1 MSDTLPRT
9 SSLGNKLIFWFL
21 LLSLLPL
28 VLVAWISYQQ
38 ANSSLT
44 RAASDELELSAKLNV
59 GFIQNWFSYRFSDI
73 KTQSENKDIEQLLSS
88 LTEGL
93 EQSGQSLGNYTKSEG
108 WVKLVERSQNELV
121 NLHRNYDYIYDLFLI
136 DRQGNILYTIASES
150 DLGSNLFNGPLAGT
164 LFAKSTSEA
173 LESGQIRFSDLEHY
187 APSNNAISGFL
198 SAPVINKSGNTI
210 GIIAI
215 QIRLNKLFDLLQ
227 NDSSSSVK
235 HYLVGVDGQLR
246 TPLSTS
252 TDEVLNKVISTAQF
266 QTWRSKDFK
275 SGNLDHHHGAVFQY
289 IGPDTKPV
297 IGLHNNIQIA
307 GTQWVLISEIEQSIA
322 LAAAN
327 WLGKVV
333 ILLVSLTG
341 FVVVII
347 AIFQSRR
354 ITRPIIKLAEASM
367 AVAAGEKEQR
377 VEVGANNEIG
387 RLAEAFN
394 HMLAMRQMHEQAL
407 EQSHR
412 ESQQALVNLA
422 DQRFALDQHAIV
434 TITDVEGTITYANEN
449 FAKISGYSV
458 DELVGNTHQIVKSGF
473 HDADFFKQLYQ
484 TITSG
489 KVWHG
494 EICNKSK
501 QGDIYWV
508 DSTIVPF
515 MGQQE
520 KPQSYIAIRTDVT
533 KRKETQ
539 KTLLEAKNAAE
550 AAVEAKGEFLASM
563 SHEIRTPMNGV
574 LGMLG
579 LLINSSLTDK
589 QRHKALL
596 AQSSAQSLLALIN
609 DILDFSKVEAGKI
622 ELELMD
628 FNLRTLL
635 GDFAESMALRAQE
648 KNIELVLDVTNIT
661 QSSIKGDPG
670 RLRQI
675 LTNIVG
681 NAIKFTHDGEVVISA
696 GIKEIVNGRLVFYC
710 AINDTGIGIP
720 SHKLPTLF
728 DAFTQVDASTTRKYG
743 GTGLGL
749 SIVKKLCELM
759 GGSICVTSQLEKGTR
774 FEFTLTFEPSEH
786 SVPVTPLVDM
796 SLLTILVVDDNKSNL
811 KVLVQQL
818 QHWGA
823 EVISSETAAHALECL
838 DQLYKEPNDKTID
851 LALIDMQMPDM
862 NGEAL
867 GKSIKSDSRFD
878 SIKRVMMTSMGHR
891 GDTQYFSDLG
901 FSANFPK
908 PATTSDLF
916 SALSVTSSV
925 SIANQAVSGISHHYL
940 KALNYNQP
948 ATGTPL
954 PEAAAIQLEWP
965 SNTRLLLVEDNHVN
979 QEVALG
985 VLDSIGL
992 RADVAGDGLE
1002 ALYSL
1007 DNAPDENPYTLIIM
1021 DCQMPEMDGY
1031 EASQNIRAGK
1041 AGKRNR
1047 LIPIIAMT
1055 ANAMKGDK
1063 EKCLNAGMNDYLS
1076 KPIEPDDLYV
1086 MMEKWLISPS
1096 ENERLATHAA
1106 DSTTS
1111 PESSIQSSQEHEIH
1125 DSSTIEI
1132 WDKPSALRRL
1142 GGKEK
1147 LLKKL
1152 LVLFLSECSERVTE
1166 LQQAINKKDTENTR
1180 ILAHTIKGSAANISA
1195 LQLQDIAS
1203 KLEHAANNA
1212 EITAFDV
1219 LFIELGEAFDRLKTS
1234 LSQYQSQIGDS

>member
-1 MSDTLPRT
+1 MSDTLPGS
-9 SSLGNKLIFWFL
+9 SSLSNKLIFWFL

-38 ANSSLT
+38 ANTSLT

-59 GFIQNWFSYRFSDI
+59 SFIQNWFSYRFSDI
-73 KTQSENKDIEQLLSS
+73 KTQSEKKGNAQLLSS
-88 LTEGL
+88 LAIGL
-93 EQSGQSLGNYTKSEG
+93 EKSGTSLIDYTKSEH
-108 WVKLVERSQNELV
+108 WLNLVEESQDELV
-121 NLHRNYDYIYDLFLI
+121 NLGQNYDYIYDLFLI
-136 DRQGNILYTIASES
+136 DNQGNILYTIAAES
-150 DLGSNLFNGPLAGT
+150 DLGTNLFNGPLAGT
-164 LFAKSTSEA
+164 RFATSTKEA
-173 LESGQIRFSDLEHY
+173 LVSGQTQFSDLEHY

-198 SAPVINKSGNTI
+198 SAPIKNKLGDTI
-210 GIIAI
+210 GIFAI

-227 NDSSSSVK
+227 NDTSSSVK
-235 HYLVGVDGQLR
+235 HYLVGEDGRLR

-252 TDEVLNKVISTAQF
+252 KDEVLNKVISTAQF
-266 QTWRSKDFK
+266 QTWRAAGANDDNAPHHDHKTAFK
-275 SGNLDHHHGAVFQY
+275 YL
-289 IGPDTKPV
+289 GPDNEPV
-297 IGLHNNIQIA
+297 IGLHNSIQIA
-307 GTQWVLISEIEQSIA
+307 DTQWVLISEIEQKIA

-327 WLGKVV
+327 WLGKIV

-341 FVVVII
+341 LVVVII

-367 AVAAGEKEQR
+367 AVAAGEKEQH
-377 VEVGANNEIG
+377 VEVGTNDEIG

-394 HMLAMRQMHEQAL
+394 HMLVMRQMHEQAL
-407 EQSHR
+407 EQSHK
-412 ESQQALVNLA
+412 ESQQALINLA

-458 DELVGNTHQIVKSGF
+458 DELIGNTHQIVKSGF
-473 HDADFFKQLYQ
+473 HDANFFKELYQ

-489 KVWHG
+489 HVWHG
-494 EICNKSK
+494 EICNRSK

-533 KRKETQ
+533 KRKEAQ

-550 AAVEAKGEFLASM
+550 AAVEAKSEFLASM

-579 LLINSSLTDK
+579 LLINSSLSDK
-589 QRHKALL
+589 QRHKVLL

-609 DILDFSKVEAGKI
+609 DILDFSKVDAGKI

-635 GDFAESMALRAQE
+635 GDFAESMALKAQE
-648 KNIELVLDVTNIT
+648 KNIELILDVTSIE

-681 NAIKFTHDGEVVISA
+681 NAIKFTHSGDVIISA
-696 GIKEIVNGRLVFYC
+696 GTKEIVNDRLIFYC
-710 AINDTGIGIP
+710 AIKDTGIGIP
-720 SHKLPTLF
+720 NNKLPTLF

-759 GGSICVTSQLEKGTR
+759 GGSVCVTSQLKKGTH
-774 FEFTLTFEPSEH
+774 FEFTLTFEASEH
-786 SVPVTPLVDM
+786 SAVVTPQVDM
-796 SLLTILVVDDNKSNL
+796 TQLTILVVDDNDSNR
-811 KVLVQQL
+811 KVLVRQL
-818 QHWGA
+818 KHWGA
-823 EVISSETAAHALECL
+823 EVIEAEHGTEAFEYLNH
-838 DQLYKEPNDKTID
+838 LYQEPDHKPVD
-851 LALIDMQMPDM
+851 LALIDMQMPGM

-867 GKSIKSDSRFD
+867 GTAIRNDKRFD
-878 SIKRVMMTSMGHR
+878 LIKLVMMTSMGHR
-891 GDTQYFSDLG
+891 GDAKYFSDLG

-916 SALSVTSSV
+916 NALSVTSATATSNQTV
-925 SIANQAVSGISHHYL
+925 SNISHHYL
-940 KALNYNQP
+940 KTLDYNQSS
-948 ATGTPL
+948 GTQL
-954 PEAAAIQLEWP
+954 PETAECPVEWP

-1007 DNAPDENPYTLIIM
+1007 ENAPAENPYTLIIM

-1031 EASQNIRAGK
+1031 EASRNIRAGK
-1041 AGKRNR
+1041 AGESNR

-1063 EKCLNAGMNDYLS
+1063 EKCLNAGMSDYLS
-1076 KPIEPDDLYV
+1076 KPIEPDNLYA
-1086 MMEKWLISPS
+1086 MMEKWLITPP
-1096 ENERLATHAA
+1096 ELELLATHATQ
-1106 DSTTS
+1106 STTS
-1111 PESSIQSSQEHEIH
+1111 PELSTQFPQEPVMI

-1132 WDKPSALRRL
+1132 WDRPSALRRL

-1147 LLKKL
+1147 LLDKL
-1152 LVLFLSECSERVTE
+1152 LVLFLSEASQRVIE
-1166 LQQAINKKDTENTR
+1166 LQQAVEAEDTENTR

-1203 KLEHAANNA
+1203 KLEQAANNA
-1212 EITAFDV
+1212 DISAFK
-1219 LFIELGEAFDRLKTS
+1219 LLYSELNEAFNSLKTH
-1234 LSQYQSQIGDS
+1234 LSQYQSQIGDR